1 MIERDELFT
10 LAIFWFFASLI
21 GFGTTGALWGILLAC
36 LIVTYPALF
45 IVRYFK
51 YSKKFGI
58 YKLPHFACEI
68 YDEAGML
75 ASFKAKDWI
84 LDELPKDM
92 VTEKALK
99 IKKYNVDTGEFE
111 PKNNEINLDF
121 LNEYY
126 KLVNEF
132 LKQLIP
138 NPTSNPETSLDT
150 LVKKIDNPKLTEQ
163 YNKLTKSEKI
173 DVAELARLLL
183 AIHFGLTNPPKVYQI
198 ASLTQGIYIYWF
210 AFAPPIEYATKR
222 TKMRFKAWNVLP
234 WVSGFPVVEMWGK
247 EVTYGGKDLYHY
259 IGKRELK
266 VLMCM
271 PLQDEMYRQEKFL
284 NIKKYSLIASAL
296 GLYTEKVLDALPSL
310 SFLHIVQA
318 ERDRYKEISD
328 IYKQGLDQATAS
340 ISSLSSDIMSALAL
354 VSRAAGLVSR
364 IPGVPESLK
373 EELKSLVPTI
383 TEKRSKIEA
392 LKEKLATLV
401 YGPEAKPKPP
411 STVPAAEE
419 EKEKEKEKAE

>member
-21 GFGTTGALWGILLAC
+21 GFGATGALWGILLAC

-51 YSKKFGI
+51 FSKKFGV
-58 YKLPHFACEI
+58 YKLPPFACEI

-75 ASFKAKDWI
+75 ASFKAKDWV

-92 VTEKALK
+92 ITEKELR

-111 PKNNEINLDF
+111 PKNNIIALDF
-121 LNEYY
+121 LAEYS

-132 LKQLIP
+132 LKQIIP
-138 NPTSNPETSLDT
+138 NPSPNPEMSLDT
-150 LVKKIDNPKLTEQ
+150 LVKKIDKPELIEQ
-163 YNKLTKSEKI
+163 YSKLTKEQKI

-183 AIHFGLTNPPKVYQI
+183 AIKFGLTNPPKVYQI
-198 ASLTQGIYIYWF
+198 ASLTQGVYIYWF

-247 EVTYGGKDLYHY
+247 EVTYGNKDLYHY

-310 SFLHIVQA
+310 SYLHIVQA
-318 ERDRYKEISD
+318 ERDRYKELAD
-328 IYKQGLDQATAS
+328 IYKEGLDKATAD
-340 ISSLSSDIMSALAL
+340 LSSVSSDMMSAYSL
-354 VSRAAGLVSR
+354 VSKAAGVVAR
-364 IPGVPESLK
+364 IPGVPKALE
-373 EELKSLVPTI
+373 EELKSLVPSI
-383 TEKRSKIEA
+383 EEKKSKIDA
-392 LKEKLATLV
+392 LKEKLSSLV

-411 STVPAAEE
+411 TTVPATTEE
-419 EKEKEKEKAE
+419 EKREKEKSE